1 MVMLLQDPVNKQEQD
16 HVQVFE
22 SPVMCAIF
30 YLKMMDIYNQ
40 IVRNQA
46 SRNVIISLAQSTACI
61 VCLIHACTE
70 SDGKLGGAWNKAIDP
85 NEQCCYIWY
94 IVATSLASFLD

>member
-1 MVMLLQDPVNKQEQD
+1 MYGQHCMVMLLQDPVNKQEQD

-46 SRNVIISLAQSTACI
+46 SRNVIISLAQST
-61 VCLIHACTE
+61 V
-70 SDGKLGGAWNKAIDP
+70 
-85 NEQCCYIWY
+85 
-94 IVATSLASFLD
+94 